1 MSVRRV
7 ISKQIKQT
15 FLNNAL
21 QTYCKIQT
29 ITNTRHLASTTT
41 SSNKKRNVFRVLD
54 GTISQTSAVNSNNA
68 NFEKLSTL
76 HKQFVKI
83 ASAGGGDKAI
93 ERHTI
98 KQRKMLVTERL
109 THLLDDDAD
118 FLELSMFAGLQME
131 YGDIPRAGIITG
143 IGKVHG
149 KWCLVVASDAT
160 VKGTEPST
168 YISSFTNIHYQFKEL
183 RCTRNRLCD
192 RTGEPYIHLPV
203 YVIESG
209 GAFLPLQSQIF
220 NDGGRTFYNEAVMS
234 SQGIPQIA
242 IVCGNCT
249 AGGAYVPTMADE
261 AVMIHKK
268 GYIFLGGPPLVQ
280 AATGEI
286 VSAEDLGGATL
297 HCSVSGC
304 TDYFAEDEAEALE
317 LGRDII
323 ATLNITMNENT
334 TTTSEDPLYDPGEL
348 PGLVSTDNQMDIYK
362 VISRITDGSRF
373 HEFKTKFGDTLVTGF
388 AHVHGQLV
396 GIVASSGELTEPA
409 ADKGAHFVQ
418 MCGERSIPLVF
429 LQNTAVEDNAVTN
442 GLKNGD
448 KLRAQA
454 KMMSVVSTSPVPKIT
469 FIVGNGV
476 GPVSY
481 IMGGKAVSPHFLFC
495 WPNAVIGLTEPKV
508 VAHDICA
515 SKESLSS
522 EDQAKILE
530 KCNKES
536 TAFYGASRVWNDG
549 IVLPQDTRQ
558 VLRQCLSI
566 TRAYR
571 QSQPVQA
578 PVIRM

>member
-1 MSVRRV
+1 MSVRRF

-15 FLNNAL
+15 FPNNAL
-21 QTYCKIQT
+21 HTYCKIQT
-29 ITNTRHLASTTT
+29 LSNIRLLSSTTA
-41 SSNKKRNVFRVLD
+41 SNHKKRNVFRVLD
-54 GTISQTSAVNSNNA
+54 GTISKTSAINNNNA
-68 NFEKLSTL
+68 NFEKLSKL
-76 HKQFVKI
+76 HEQFSKV
-83 ASAGGGDKAI
+83 ASAGGGKKAI

-98 KQRKMLVTERL
+98 KQKKMLVTERL
-109 THLLDDDAD
+109 KHLLDDDAD

-149 KWCLVVASDAT
+149 KWCLVVANDAT
-160 VKGTEPST
+160 VKGGTVYPIT
-168 YISSFTNIHYQFKEL
+168 LQKQL
-183 RCTRNRLCD
+183 RAQEIAEQN
-192 RTGEPYIHLPV
+192 HLPTV

-286 VSAEDLGGATL
+286 VTAEDLGGATL

-323 ATLNITMNENT
+323 ATLNITMNDNT
-334 TTTSEDPLYDPGEL
+334 TTISEEPLYDPGEL
-348 PGLVSTDNQMDIYK
+348 PGLVNTDNQMDIYK

-396 GIVASSGELTEPA
+396 GVVASNGELTEPA

-429 LQNTAVEDNAVTN
+429 LQNTDGEDSTVTN

-454 KMMSVVSTSPVPKIT
+454 KLMSVVSTSPVPKIT

-495 WPNAVIGLTEPKV
+495 WPNAMIGLTEPQV
-508 VAHDICA
+508 VAQEICA
-515 SKESLSS
+515 SKESLST
-522 EDQAKILE
+522 EDQAKIYE

-536 TAFYGASRVWNDG
+536 TAFYGASRMWNDG

-571 QSQPVQA
+571 PIQPVQA

>member
-15 FLNNAL
+15 FPNNAL
-21 QTYCKIQT
+21 HTYCKIQT
-29 ITNTRHLASTTT
+29 ISNTRLLSSTAG
-41 SSNKKRNVFRVLD
+41 SNNKKRNVFRVLD
-54 GTISQTSAVNSNNA
+54 GTISKTSAININNA
-68 NFEKLSTL
+68 NFEKLSML
-76 HKQFVKI
+76 HKQFTKV
-83 ASAGGGDKAI
+83 ASAGGGEKAI

-98 KQRKMLVTERL
+98 KQKKMLVTERL
-109 THLLDDDAD
+109 KHLLDDDAD

-149 KWCLVVASDAT
+149 KWCLVVANDAT
-160 VKGTEPST
+160 VKGGTVYPIT
-168 YISSFTNIHYQFKEL
+168 LQKQL
-183 RCTRNRLCD
+183 RAQEIAEQN
-192 RTGEPYIHLPV
+192 HLPTV

-323 ATLNITMNENT
+323 ATLNITMNDNT
-334 TTTSEDPLYDPGEL
+334 TTTSQEPLYDPGEL
-348 PGLVSTDNQMDIYK
+348 PGLVNADNHMDIYK

-396 GIVASSGELTEPA
+396 GVVASNGELTEPA

-429 LQNTAVEDNAVTN
+429 LQNTDGEESTVTN
-442 GLKNGD
+442 
-448 KLRAQA
+448 
-454 KMMSVVSTSPVPKIT
+454 
-469 FIVGNGV
+469 
-476 GPVSY
+476 
-481 IMGGKAVSPHFLFC
+481 GGKAVSPHFLFC
-495 WPNAVIGLTEPKV
+495 WPNAVIGLTEPQV
-508 VAHDICA
+508 VAQEICA
-515 SKESLSS
+515 SKDSLSS
-522 EDQAKILE
+522 EDQAKIYE

-536 TAFYGASRVWNDG
+536 TAFYGASRMWNDG

-571 QSQPVQA
+571 PPQPVQA

>member
-1 MSVRRV
+1 MKMSVRRV

-21 QTYCKIQT
+21 HTYCKIQT
-29 ITNTRHLASTTT
+29 ISNTRLLSSTAG
-41 SSNKKRNVFRVLD
+41 SNNKKKNVFRVLD
-54 GTISQTSAVNSNNA
+54 GTISKTSAININNA
-68 NFEKLSTL
+68 NFEKLSML
-76 HKQFVKI
+76 HKQFTKI
-83 ASAGGGDKAI
+83 ASAGGGEKAI

-98 KQRKMLVTERL
+98 KQKKMLVTERL
-109 THLLDDDAD
+109 KHLLDDAAD

-149 KWCLVVASDAT
+149 KWCLVVANDAT
-160 VKGTEPST
+160 VKGGTVYPIT
-168 YISSFTNIHYQFKEL
+168 LQKQL
-183 RCTRNRLCD
+183 RAQEIAEQN
-192 RTGEPYIHLPV
+192 HLPTV

-209 GAFLPLQSQIF
+209 GAFLPLQAQIF

-286 VSAEDLGGATL
+286 VTAEDLGGATL

-323 ATLNITMNENT
+323 ATLNITMNDNT
-334 TTTSEDPLYDPGEL
+334 TTTSEEPLYDAGEL
-348 PGLVSTDNQMDIYK
+348 PGLVNTDNQMDIYK

-373 HEFKTKFGDTLVTGF
+373 HEFKTKFGDTLITGF

-396 GIVASSGELTEPA
+396 GIVASNGELTEPA

-418 MCGERSIPLVF
+418 MCGERSIPLIF
-429 LQNTAVEDNAVTN
+429 LQNTNGEDSTVTN

-454 KMMSVVSTSPVPKIT
+454 KLMSIVSTSPVPKIT
-469 FIVGNGV
+469 FIIGNGV

-495 WPNAVIGLTEPKV
+495 WPNAVIGLTEPQV
-508 VAHDICA
+508 VAQEICA
-515 SKESLSS
+515 SKDSLSS
-522 EDQAKILE
+522 EDQAKIYE

-536 TAFYGASRVWNDG
+536 TAFYGASRMWNDG

-571 QSQPVQA
+571 ATQPVQA

>member
-1 MSVRRV
+1 MKMSVRRV

-15 FLNNAL
+15 FPNNAL
-21 QTYCKIQT
+21 HTYCKIQT
-29 ITNTRHLASTTT
+29 LSNIRLLSSTTA
-41 SSNKKRNVFRVLD
+41 SNHKKRNVFRVLD
-54 GTISQTSAVNSNNA
+54 GTISKTSAINNNNA
-68 NFEKLSTL
+68 NFEKLSKL
-76 HKQFVKI
+76 HEQLTKV
-83 ASAGGGDKAI
+83 ASAGGGEKAI

-98 KQRKMLVTERL
+98 KQKKMLVTERL
-109 THLLDDDAD
+109 KHLLDDDAD
-118 FLELSMFAGLQME
+118 FLELSIFAGLQME

-149 KWCLVVASDAT
+149 KWCLVVANDAT
-160 VKGTEPST
+160 VKGGTVYPIT
-168 YISSFTNIHYQFKEL
+168 LQKQL
-183 RCTRNRLCD
+183 RAQEIAEQN
-192 RTGEPYIHLPV
+192 HLPTV

-234 SQGIPQIA
+234 SRGIPQIA

-286 VSAEDLGGATL
+286 VTAEDLGGATL

-323 ATLNITMNENT
+323 ATLNITMNDNT
-334 TTTSEDPLYDPGEL
+334 TTISEEPLYDPGEL
-348 PGLVSTDNQMDIYK
+348 PGLVNTDNQMDIYK

-396 GIVASSGELTEPA
+396 GVVASNGELTEPA

-429 LQNTAVEDNAVTN
+429 LQNTDGEDSTVTN

-454 KMMSVVSTSPVPKIT
+454 KLMSVVSTSPVPKIT

-495 WPNAVIGLTEPKV
+495 WPNAMIGLTEPQV
-508 VAHDICA
+508 VAQQICA
-515 SKESLSS
+515 SKESLST
-522 EDQAKILE
+522 EDQAKIYK

-536 TAFYGASRVWNDG
+536 TAFYGASRMWNDG

-571 QSQPVQA
+571 PIQPVQA

>member
-1 MSVRRV
+1 MKMSVRRV
-7 ISKQIKQT
+7 ISKQIQQT
-15 FLNNAL
+15 FPNNAL
-21 QTYCKIQT
+21 HTYCKIQT
-29 ITNTRHLASTTT
+29 ISNTRLLSSTAG
-41 SSNKKRNVFRVLD
+41 SNNKKRNVFRVLD
-54 GTISQTSAVNSNNA
+54 GTISKTSAININNA
-68 NFEKLSTL
+68 NFEKLSML
-76 HKQFVKI
+76 HKQFTKV
-83 ASAGGGDKAI
+83 ASAGGGEKAI

-98 KQRKMLVTERL
+98 KQKKMLVTERL
-109 THLLDDDAD
+109 KHLLDDDAD

-149 KWCLVVASDAT
+149 KWCLVVANDAT
-160 VKGTEPST
+160 VKGGTVYPIT
-168 YISSFTNIHYQFKEL
+168 LQKQL
-183 RCTRNRLCD
+183 RAQEIAEQN
-192 RTGEPYIHLPV
+192 HLPTV

-323 ATLNITMNENT
+323 ATLNITMNDNT
-334 TTTSEDPLYDPGEL
+334 TTTSQEPMYDPGEL
-348 PGLVSTDNQMDIYK
+348 PGLVNADNHMDIYK
-362 VISRITDGSRF
+362 VISRIIDGSRF

-396 GIVASSGELTEPA
+396 GIVASNGELTEPA

-418 MCGERSIPLVF
+418 MCGERSIPLIF
-429 LQNTAVEDNAVTN
+429 LQNTNGEDSTVTN

-454 KMMSVVSTSPVPKIT
+454 KLMSVVSTSPVPKIT
-469 FIVGNGV
+469 FIVGNAV

-495 WPNAVIGLTEPKV
+495 WPNAVIGLTEPQV
-508 VAHDICA
+508 VAQEICA
-515 SKESLSS
+515 SKDPLSS

-536 TAFYGASRVWNDG
+536 TAFYGASRMWNDG

-571 QSQPVQA
+571 PPQPVQA